1 MIPNSHVGSDVVG
14 SGSGSPMTHGA
25 ELSSQ
30 ETPLEKIVP
39 EQHSLGGPFE
49 LQEDPPHSPHS
60 SVQQMLPSIETP
72 LIKLLPIIPSSH
84 VGSDVGSET
93 LMTHGAELSSHE
105 TPDARIDPAQQVE
118 DPPLEPHPSEAQDSP
133 HVEEQQTVP
142 DGFVPIIPF

>member
-1 MIPNSHVGSDVVG
+1 MYKRQIKTPLIKVLPIIPSSHVGSEVG
-14 SGSGSPMTHGA
+14 PGTLMTHGA

-72 LIKLLPIIPSSH
+72 LIKLLPIIP
-84 VGSDVGSET
+84 
-93 LMTHGAELSSHE
+93 
-105 TPDARIDPAQQVE
+105 
-118 DPPLEPHPSEAQDSP
+118 
-133 HVEEQQTVP
+133 
-142 DGFVPIIPF
+142 F